1 MDPQRNIDSKIFLKP
16 AVSEEPK
23 VEVKEIVPPAMTEEE
38 ADKTVERTMAQKM
51 LDIMKVPI
59 DRLKPKPQPEPTVKV
74 NDVEVGAMSP
84 ETFAKLKEAEKE
96 LRPKPN
102 VIDLVN
108 LNHTFNPGTKVEYTL
123 FKDFNLSIPDF
134 ENKGQMISIMGS
146 SGCGK
151 SCILRVIAGLME
163 VQQGDVLVYG
173 KPLKEYGNIP
183 MVFQQYSNYEW
194 MSVLDNVALPMR
206 LKGVPKKE
214 AHEKAM
220 DIIKLVGLEE
230 HATKYAKNTILS
242 GGQLQR
248 ISIARCLA
256 SGSQIILLDEA
267 TGALDIKMKKEIQDL
282 MLKIYYESDFDPTI
296 INVTHSVDEA
306 LYISNR
312 IVILRANPCTIHKV
326 MDIEYDEKTHGRR
339 NGWVQ
344 QSAQF
349 ASYAEELKQTLDE
362 ICKK

>member
-1 MDPQRNIDSKIFLKP
+1 MEPRNIDSKIFLKP
-16 AVSEEPK
+16 AVSEEP
-23 VEVKEIVPPAMTEEE
+23 EVPEVVAPEITEEQAE
-38 ADKTVERTMAQKM
+38 NSLGKRATKMM

-59 DRLKPKPQPEPTVKV
+59 ERLKPKEEIKVETVSPDAPTKPA
-74 NDVEVGAMSP
+74 DLP
-84 ETFAKLKEAEKE
+84 
-96 LRPKPN
+96 RPN
-102 VIDLVN
+102 VVDLVN

-123 FKDFNLSIPDF
+123 FKDFNLTVPDF
-134 ENKGQMISIMGS
+134 EGKGQMISIMGG

-194 MSVLDNVALPMR
+194 MTVVDNVALPYI
-206 LKGVPKKE
+206 LKGTPKNE
-214 AHEKAM
+214 AREKAM
-220 DIIKLVGLEE
+220 EIIKVVGLEE

-282 MLKIYYESDFDPTI
+282 MLKIYYDSPFDPTI

-312 IVILRANPCTIHKV
+312 IIVLKANPCTIHKV
-326 MDIEYDEKTHGRR
+326 IDIEYDEKTYGRR

-344 QSAQF
+344 QCGQF
-349 ASYAEELKQTLDE
+349 ASYAEEVKRTLDE
-362 ICKK
+362 VCKK

>member
-1 MDPQRNIDSKIFLKP
+1 MERNIDSKIFLKP
-16 AVSEEPK
+16 LVSEEK
-23 VEVKEIVPPAMTEEE
+23 KEESGAKEHMNLIKKEVDKIMHVP
-38 ADKTVERTMAQKM
+38 ADA
-51 LDIMKVPI
+51 
-59 DRLKPKPQPEPTVKV
+59 LKDFSKPS
-74 NDVEVGAMSP
+74 DVIS
-84 ETFAKLKEAEKE
+84 
-96 LRPKPN
+96 
-102 VIDLVN
+102 LVN
-108 LNHTFNPGTKVEYTL
+108 LNHTFNPGTQYEYTL

-134 ENKGQMISIMGS
+134 EGRGQMISIMGG

-163 VQQGDVLVYG
+163 VQSGDVLVYG
-173 KPLKEYGNIP
+173 KKLKDYGHIP

-194 MSVLDNVALPMR
+194 MTVQDNVALPII
-206 LKGVPKKE
+206 LKGVDKKE
-214 AHEKAM
+214 ARERAM
-220 DIIKLVGLEE
+220 EIIKLVGLEE
-230 HATKYAKNTILS
+230 HANKYAKNTILS

-282 MLKIYYESDFDPTI
+282 MLKIYYESEFDPTI

-312 IVILRANPCTIHKV
+312 IIILKANPCTIYKV
-326 MDIEYDEKTHGRR
+326 MDIDYDEKTNGRR

-344 QSAQF
+344 KSEMF
-349 ASYAEELKQTLDE
+349 AEYSKQLTTTLDE
-362 ICKK
+362 VCKK

>member
-1 MDPQRNIDSKIFLKP
+1 MEPRNIDSKIFLKP
-16 AVSEEPK
+16 AVSEEP
-23 VEVKEIVPPAMTEEE
+23 EVKEVAKPEES
-38 ADKTVERTMAQKM
+38 KPGTVKKKM

-59 DRLKPKPQPEPTVKV
+59 EILKPKEQPKVDEPEQKPEVK
-74 NDVEVGAMSP
+74 VEVGAMSP
-84 ETFAKLKEAEKE
+84 ETFQKLKEAEKE
-96 LRPKPN
+96 VRPKPN

-108 LNHTFNPGTKVEYTL
+108 LNHTFNPGTSHEYTL

-134 ENKGQMISIMGS
+134 ENKGQMISIMGG

-151 SCILRVIAGLME
+151 SCILKVIAGLMD

-173 KPLKEYGNIP
+173 RPLKEYGNIP

-194 MSVLDNVALPMR
+194 MTVIDNVALPYV
-206 LKGVPKKE
+206 LKGTPKKE
-214 AHEKAM
+214 AREKAM
-220 DIIKLVGLEE
+220 EIIKVVGLEE
-230 HATKYAKNTILS
+230 HATKFAKNTILS

-282 MLKIYYESDFDPTI
+282 MLKIYYDSPFDPTI

-312 IVILRANPCTIHKV
+312 VIILKANPCTIHSV
-326 MDIEYDEKTHGRR
+326 MDIDYDEKTNGRR

-349 ASYAEELKQTLDE
+349 ASYAEELKRNLDE
-362 ICKK
+362 VCKK

>member
-1 MDPQRNIDSKIFLKP
+1 MERNIDSKIFLKP
-16 AVSEEPK
+16 AVSEVE
-23 VEVKEIVPPAMTEEE
+23 EVKVDKSDTLREI
-38 ADKTVERTMAQKM
+38 
-51 LDIMKVPI
+51 
-59 DRLKPKPQPEPTVKV
+59 
-74 NDVEVGAMSP
+74 
-84 ETFAKLKEAEKE
+84 KEAHDTIHNEIYNTTMVPESALK
-96 LRPKPN
+96 RG

-108 LNHTFNPGTKVEYTL
+108 LNHTFNPGTKHEYTL

-134 ENKGQMISIMGS
+134 PGKGQMISIMGG

-163 VQQGDVLVYG
+163 VQSGEVYVYG
-173 KPLKEYGNIP
+173 KTLKEYGHIP

-194 MSVLDNVALPMR
+194 MTVLDNVALPQV
-206 LKGVPKKE
+206 LKGVPKNE
-214 AHEKAM
+214 AREKAM
-220 DIIKLVGLEE
+220 EIVKLVGLEE

-248 ISIARCLA
+248 ISIARCLS

-282 MLKIYYESDFDPTI
+282 ILKIYYESEFDPTI
-296 INVTHSVDEA
+296 VNVTHSVDEA

-312 IVILRANPCTIHKV
+312 IIILKPNPCTIYKT
-326 MDIEYDEKTHGRR
+326 MDIEYDESTHGRR

-344 QSAQF
+344 SCQQ
-349 ASYAEELKQTLDE
+349 YAEYSKELTTALDE
-362 ICKK
+362 VCKK

>member
-1 MDPQRNIDSKIFLKP
+1 MEQRQIDSKIFLKP
-16 AVSEEPK
+16 AVTEEPK
-23 VEVKEIVPPAMTEEE
+23 VETPEATEE
-38 ADKTVERTMAQKM
+38 KSIGKKM

-59 DRLKPKPQPEPTVKV
+59 ERLKQKEEPKEEPKPEVKV
-74 NDVEVGAMSP
+74 DVGAMSP
-84 ETFAKLKEAEKE
+84 ETFQELKKVEKE
-96 LRPKPN
+96 LKPKPN

-108 LNHTFNPGTKVEYTL
+108 LNHTFNPGTTHEYTL

-134 ENKGQMISIMGS
+134 EGKGQMISIMGG

-151 SCILRVIAGLME
+151 SCILRVIAGLMD
-163 VQQGDVLVYG
+163 VQQGDVMVYG
-173 KPLKEYGNIP
+173 KPLKEYGSIP

-194 MSVLDNVALPMR
+194 MTVVDNVALPYV
-206 LKGVPKKE
+206 LKGTPKKE
-214 AHEKAM
+214 AREKAM
-220 DIIKLVGLEE
+220 EIIKVVGLEE
-230 HATKYAKNTILS
+230 HATKFAKNTILS

-282 MLKIYYESDFDPTI
+282 MLKIYYDSPFDPTI
-296 INVTHSVDEA
+296 INVTHSVEEA

-312 IVILRANPCTIHKV
+312 IIILKANPCTIYKT
-326 MDIEYDEKTHGRR
+326 MDIEYDEATHGRR

-344 QSAQF
+344 SCQQYADYSKELT
-349 ASYAEELKQTLDE
+349 SYLDE
-362 ICKK
+362 VCKK

>member
-1 MDPQRNIDSKIFLKP
+1 MERNIDSKIFLKP
-16 AVSEEPK
+16 AVTEVETPVPEPEHVGGIKKLIDHVRGK
-23 VEVKEIVPPAMTEEE
+23 VEEITSVP
-38 ADKTVERTMAQKM
+38 
-51 LDIMKVPI
+51 
-59 DRLKPKPQPEPTVKV
+59 
-74 NDVEVGAMSP
+74 
-84 ETFAKLKEAEKE
+84 KEAFGQQD
-96 LRPKPN
+96 
-102 VIDLVN
+102 VIKLVN
-108 LNHTFNPGTKVEYTL
+108 VNHTFNSGTSHEYTL

-134 ENKGQMISIMGS
+134 EGRGQMISIMGG

-163 VQQGDVLVYG
+163 VQSGDVLVYG
-173 KPLKEYGNIP
+173 KSLKEYGHIP

-194 MSVLDNVALPMR
+194 MSVLDNVALPIV
-206 LKGVPKKE
+206 LKGVDKKE
-214 AHEKAM
+214 ARERAM

-296 INVTHSVDEA
+296 INVTHSIDEA

-312 IVILRANPCTIHKV
+312 IIILKANPCTIYKV
-326 MDIEYDEKTHGRR
+326 MDIDYDEITNGRR

-344 QSAQF
+344 KSEQF
-349 ASYAEELKQTLDE
+349 AEYSKELTSTLDE
-362 ICKK
+362 VCKK

>member
-1 MDPQRNIDSKIFLKP
+1 MERNIDSKIFLKP
-16 AVSEEPK
+16 AVSEVE
-23 VEVKEIVPPAMTEEE
+23 EVKPNDEVVVQMSNELKTTFNEMYKTTMVPESS
-38 ADKTVERTMAQKM
+38 
-51 LDIMKVPI
+51 
-59 DRLKPKPQPEPTVKV
+59 LKR
-74 NDVEVGAMSP
+74 G
-84 ETFAKLKEAEKE
+84 
-96 LRPKPN
+96 

-108 LNHTFNPGTKVEYTL
+108 LNHTFDPGTKHEYTL

-134 ENKGQMISIMGS
+134 PGKGQMISIMGG

-163 VQQGDVLVYG
+163 VQSGEVYVYG
-173 KPLKEYGNIP
+173 KTLKEYGHIP

-194 MSVLDNVALPMR
+194 MTVLDNVALPQVLR
-206 LKGVPKKE
+206 GVPKNE
-214 AHEKAM
+214 AREKAM
-220 DIIKLVGLEE
+220 EIVRLVGLEE

-248 ISIARCLA
+248 ISIARCLS

-282 MLKIYYESDFDPTI
+282 ILKIYYESEFDPTI
-296 INVTHSVDEA
+296 INVTHSVEEA

-312 IVILRANPCTIHKV
+312 IIILKANPCTIYKT
-326 MDIEYDEKTHGRR
+326 MDIEYDEATNGRR

-344 QSAQF
+344 KSEQF
-349 ASYAEELKQTLDE
+349 AEYSKELTTALDE
-362 ICKK
+362 VCKK

>member
-1 MDPQRNIDSKIFLKP
+1 MEPRHIDTSIFLKP
-16 AVSEEPK
+16 LVSEK
-23 VEVKEIVPPAMTEEE
+23 KEEE
-38 ADKTVERTMAQKM
+38 KKS
-51 LDIMKVPI
+51 
-59 DRLKPKPQPEPTVKV
+59 PEPNVVNYEGVQVGTV
-74 NDVEVGAMSP
+74 DP
-84 ETFAKLKEAEKE
+84 ETFKKLQEAKKG
-96 LRPKPN
+96 LRTD
-102 VIDLVN
+102 VINLVN
-108 LNHTFNPGTKVEYTL
+108 LNHTFNPGTQNEYTL
-123 FKDFNLSIPDF
+123 FKDFNLTIPDF
-134 ENKGQMISIMGS
+134 EGKGQMISIMGG

-151 SCILRVIAGLME
+151 SCILKVIAGLMD
-163 VQQGDVLVYG
+163 VQGGDVLVYG
-173 KPLKEYGNIP
+173 KPLKQYGHIP

-194 MSVLDNVALPMR
+194 MSVLDNVALPMT

-214 AHEKAM
+214 AREKAM

-312 IVILRANPCTIHKV
+312 IIVLKANPCTIYKTI
-326 MDIEYDEKTHGRR
+326 DIEYDEKTNGRR

-344 QSAQF
+344 QCDQF
-349 ASYAEELKQTLDE
+349 ASYAEEVKRTLDE
-362 ICKK
+362 VCKK

>member
-1 MDPQRNIDSKIFLKP
+1 MEQRNIDSKIFLKP
-16 AVSEEPK
+16 AVTVTPQEDVVVSGVTIGSMNHEEFQRPK
-23 VEVKEIVPPAMTEEE
+23 
-38 ADKTVERTMAQKM
+38 
-51 LDIMKVPI
+51 
-59 DRLKPKPQPEPTVKV
+59 
-74 NDVEVGAMSP
+74 
-84 ETFAKLKEAEKE
+84 ETEKE
-96 LRPKPN
+96 TVTKHN

-108 LNHTFNPGTKVEYTL
+108 LNHTFNPGTPHEYTL

-134 ENKGQMISIMGS
+134 ENRGQMISIMGG

-151 SCILRVIAGLME
+151 SCILRVISGLMD
-163 VQQGDVLVYG
+163 VQKGDVLVYG

-194 MSVLDNVALPMR
+194 MTVVDNVALPYV
-206 LKGVPKKE
+206 LKGTPKKE
-214 AHEKAM
+214 AREKAM
-220 DIIKLVGLEE
+220 EIIKVVGLEE
-230 HATKYAKNTILS
+230 HASKYAKNTILS

-282 MLKIYYESDFDPTI
+282 MLKIFYDSPFDPTV

-312 IVILRANPCTIHKV
+312 IIILKANPCTIHKV
-326 MDIEYDEKTHGRR
+326 IDIDYDEKTYGRR

-344 QSAQF
+344 QCSQF
-349 ASYAEELKQTLDE
+349 ASYAEEVKRALDE
-362 ICKK
+362 VCKK

>member
-1 MDPQRNIDSKIFLKP
+1 MEQRNIDSKIFLKP
-16 AVSEEPK
+16 AVTEEP
-23 VEVKEIVPPAMTEEE
+23 EVKEVAPEVKPEETQ
-38 ADKTVERTMAQKM
+38 ATGIKKKM

-59 DRLKPKPQPEPTVKV
+59 ERLKAKEEPKEEPKVEEPKPEVK
-74 NDVEVGAMSP
+74 VEVGAMSP
-84 ETFAKLKEAEKE
+84 ETFQELKKVEKE
-96 LRPKPN
+96 LRPDPN

-108 LNHTFNPGTKVEYTL
+108 LNHTFNPGTPHEYTL

-134 ENKGQMISIMGS
+134 KGKGQMISIMGG

-163 VQQGDVLVYG
+163 VQQGDVMVYG
-173 KPLKEYGNIP
+173 KPLKEYGSIP

-194 MSVLDNVALPMR
+194 MTVVDNVALPYV
-206 LKGVPKKE
+206 LKGTPKKE
-214 AHEKAM
+214 AREKAM
-220 DIIKLVGLEE
+220 EIIKVVGLEE
-230 HATKYAKNTILS
+230 HATKFAKNTILS

-282 MLKIYYESDFDPTI
+282 MLKIYYDSPFDPTV
-296 INVTHSVDEA
+296 INVTHSVEEA

-312 IVILRANPCTIHKV
+312 IIILKANPCTIYKT
-326 MDIEYDEKTHGRR
+326 MDIEYDEATNGRR

-344 QSAQF
+344 SCQQYADYSKELT
-349 ASYAEELKQTLDE
+349 SYLDE
-362 ICKK
+362 VCKK

>member
-1 MDPQRNIDSKIFLKP
+1 MERNIDSKIFLRP
-16 AVSEEPK
+16 AVTETP
-23 VEVKEIVPPAMTEEE
+23 EVNSVKSDALEQAKEMH
-38 ADKTVERTMAQKM
+38 
-51 LDIMKVPI
+51 
-59 DRLKPKPQPEPTVKV
+59 
-74 NDVEVGAMSP
+74 
-84 ETFAKLKEAEKE
+84 ETINKE
-96 LRPKPN
+96 LFNSIQVPQSALKQG

-108 LNHTFNPGTKVEYTL
+108 LNHTFNPGTKYEYTL

-134 ENKGQMISIMGS
+134 PGKGQMISIMGG

-163 VQQGDVLVYG
+163 VQSGDVFVYG
-173 KPLKEYGNIP
+173 KSLKQYGHIP

-194 MSVLDNVALPMR
+194 MSVIDNVALPMR
-206 LKGVPKKE
+206 LKGVPKAE
-214 AHEKAM
+214 AKEKAM
-220 DIIKLVGLEE
+220 EIIKLVGLEE

-282 MLKIYYESDFDPTI
+282 MLKIYYDSEFDPTV
-296 INVTHSVDEA
+296 INVTHSIDEA

-312 IVILRANPCTIHKV
+312 IIILKANPCTVYKT
-326 MDIEYDEKTHGRR
+326 MDIEYDEATNGRR

-344 QSAQF
+344 TSQQ
-349 ASYAEELKQTLDE
+349 YAEYSKELTSALDE
-362 ICKK
+362 VCKK

>member
-1 MDPQRNIDSKIFLKP
+1 MERNIDSKIFLKP
-16 AVSEEPK
+16 AVSEPPK
-23 VEVKEIVPPAMTEEE
+23 SDIIEESKVFRETLNKEFYKNVEDT
-38 ADKTVERTMAQKM
+38 
-51 LDIMKVPI
+51 
-59 DRLKPKPQPEPTVKV
+59 KP
-74 NDVEVGAMSP
+74 S
-84 ETFAKLKEAEKE
+84 L
-96 LRPKPN
+96 N
-102 VIDLVN
+102 VIDLIN
-108 LNHTFNPGTKVEYTL
+108 LNHTFNPGTQHEYTL
-123 FKDFNLSIPDF
+123 FKDFKLSIPDF
-134 ENKGQMISIMGS
+134 PGKGQMVSIMGG

-163 VQQGDVLVYG
+163 VQSGSVQVYG
-173 KPLKEYGNIP
+173 KTLKEYGHIP

-194 MSVLDNVALPMR
+194 MSVLDNVALPLI
-206 LKGVPKKE
+206 LKGTPKNE
-214 AHEKAM
+214 AREKAM
-220 DIIKLVGLEE
+220 DIVKLVGLEE

-282 MLKIYYESDFDPTI
+282 MLKIYYDSEFDPTI

-312 IVILRANPCTIHKV
+312 IIILKANPCTIYKT
-326 MDIEYDEKTHGRR
+326 MDIEYDEAYYGRR

-344 QSAQF
+344 TCQQF
-349 ASYAEELKQTLDE
+349 ADYSKELTTALDE
-362 ICKK
+362 VCKK

>member
-1 MDPQRNIDSKIFLKP
+1 MEQRQIDSKIFLKP
-16 AVSEEPK
+16 AVTEEPK
-23 VEVKEIVPPAMTEEE
+23 VETPEATEEKSI
-38 ADKTVERTMAQKM
+38 AKKM

-59 DRLKPKPQPEPTVKV
+59 ERLKPKEEPKEEPKPEAK
-74 NDVEVGAMSP
+74 VEVGTMSP
-84 ETFAKLKEAEKE
+84 ETFQELKKVEEE

-108 LNHTFNPGTKVEYTL
+108 LNHTFNPGTTHEYTL

-134 ENKGQMISIMGS
+134 EGKGQMISIMGG

-151 SCILRVIAGLME
+151 SCILRVIAGLMD
-163 VQQGDVLVYG
+163 VQQGDVMVYG
-173 KPLKEYGNIP
+173 KPLKEYGSIP

-194 MSVLDNVALPMR
+194 MTVVDNVALPYV
-206 LKGVPKKE
+206 LKGTPKKE
-214 AHEKAM
+214 AREKAM
-220 DIIKLVGLEE
+220 EIIKVVGLEE
-230 HATKYAKNTILS
+230 HATKFAKNTILS

-282 MLKIYYESDFDPTI
+282 MLKIYYDSPFDPTI
-296 INVTHSVDEA
+296 INVTHSVEEA

-312 IVILRANPCTIHKV
+312 IIILKANPCTIYKT
-326 MDIEYDEKTHGRR
+326 MDIEYDEATHGRR

-344 QSAQF
+344 SCQQYADYSKELT
-349 ASYAEELKQTLDE
+349 SYLDE
-362 ICKK
+362 VCKK

>member
-1 MDPQRNIDSKIFLKP
+1 METRNIDSKIFMKP
-16 AVSEEPK
+16 LISEEKKEEVVDPNVVK
-23 VEVKEIVPPAMTEEE
+23 VEG
-38 ADKTVERTMAQKM
+38 
-51 LDIMKVPI
+51 
-59 DRLKPKPQPEPTVKV
+59 
-74 NDVEVGAMSP
+74 VEVGTIDS
-84 ETFAKLKEAEKE
+84 ETFKKLREAGKQV
-96 LRPKPN
+96 RPNPN

-108 LNHTFNPGTKVEYTL
+108 LNHTFNPGTKNEYTL

-134 ENKGQMISIMGS
+134 EDKGQMISIMGG

-163 VQQGDVLVYG
+163 VQKGDVMVYG
-173 KPLKEYGNIP
+173 KSLKEYGHIP

-194 MSVLDNVALPMR
+194 MSVLDNVALPMT
-206 LKGVPKKE
+206 LKGVKKAE
-214 AHEKAM
+214 AREKAM
-220 DIIKLVGLEE
+220 DIIRLVGLEE

-282 MLKIYYESDFDPTI
+282 MLKIYYESDLDPTI
-296 INVTHSVDEA
+296 INVTHSVEEA

-312 IVILRANPCTIHKV
+312 IIVLKANPCTIYKTI
-326 MDIEYDEKTHGRR
+326 DIDYDEAAHGRR

-344 QSAQF
+344 SCQQYADYSKELT
-349 ASYAEELKQTLDE
+349 SYLDE
-362 ICKK
+362 VCKK

>member
-1 MDPQRNIDSKIFLKP
+1 MEQRQIDSKIFVKP
-16 AVSEEPK
+16 AVTEEPK
-23 VEVKEIVPPAMTEEE
+23 VETPEATEE
-38 ADKTVERTMAQKM
+38 KSIGKKM

-59 DRLKPKPQPEPTVKV
+59 ERLKQKEEPKEEPKPEVKV
-74 NDVEVGAMSP
+74 DVGAMSP
-84 ETFAKLKEAEKE
+84 ETFQELKKVEKE
-96 LRPKPN
+96 LKPKPN

-108 LNHTFNPGTKVEYTL
+108 LNHTFNPGTTHEYTL

-134 ENKGQMISIMGS
+134 EGKGQMISIMGG

-151 SCILRVIAGLME
+151 SCILRVIAGLMD
-163 VQQGDVLVYG
+163 VQQGDVMVYG
-173 KPLKEYGNIP
+173 KPLKEYGSIP

-194 MSVLDNVALPMR
+194 MTVVDNVALPYV
-206 LKGVPKKE
+206 LKGTPKKE
-214 AHEKAM
+214 AREKAM
-220 DIIKLVGLEE
+220 EIIKVVGLEE
-230 HATKYAKNTILS
+230 HATKFAKNTILS

-282 MLKIYYESDFDPTI
+282 MLKIYYDSPFDPTI
-296 INVTHSVDEA
+296 INVTHSVEEA

-312 IVILRANPCTIHKV
+312 IIILKANPCTIYKT
-326 MDIEYDEKTHGRR
+326 MDIEYDEATHGRR

-344 QSAQF
+344 SCQQYADYSKELT
-349 ASYAEELKQTLDE
+349 SYLDE
-362 ICKK
+362 VCKK